1 MANRDT
7 NAINPQGEH
16 SNTLHNRTPHRP
28 APGLKRSGAF
38 INREKGDGEKRNKAE
53 FPSGP
58 VRIDRDEIHMLPGT
72 LATYAKAGMSAM
84 ELGQV
89 LHEAAYDN
97 DAPLGHLVTSLVD
110 EGRPYA
116 EIALTVFRWL
126 DLRDDAGGKL
136 FVALD
141 LGDPEL
147 CPMPGPYVREI

>member
-1 MANRDT
+1 MAHHDT
-7 NAINPQGEH
+7 NAKCRLGEQSNIMH
-16 SNTLHNRTPHRP
+16 SRDPNRSSPD
-28 APGLKRSGAF
+28 LKRTGAF
-38 INREKGDGEKRNKAE
+38 IDREKGAGEKRSKPE

-58 VRIDRDEIHMLPGT
+58 VRVDKDEIHMLPGT
-72 LATYAKAGMSAM
+72 LVTYAKAGMSAM

-97 DAPLGHLVTSLVD
+97 DEPLGHLVTALVD

-136 FVALD
+136 FVALK
-141 LGDPEL
+141 LGDTEL